1 MLFSQKSAN
10 YFGLCCSSPGRC
22 PASGAGGLP
31 GGAGSSS
38 RTEVGQESAWALEA
52 RTGDTGGLEDTFLP
66 LWGENLCGQSLKFRL
81 GSTVKDNKKGFL
93 KYVHS
98 GRRRIRAGDIGLL
111 LDE

>member
-38 RTEVGQESAWALEA
+38 RTEGGQESAWALEA
-52 RTGDTGGLEDTFLP
+52 RTGDTGGLEDAFLP
-66 LWGENLCGQSLKFRL
+66 LWGENLCGQSPIEVPT
-81 GSTVKDNKKGFL
+81 GQYCEGQQKGLF
-93 KYVHS
+93 KIRS
-98 GRRRIRAGDIGLL
+98 QRKEENQRR
-111 LDE
+111 